1 MNRDAIAIFILLWR
15 RNDGAQR
22 NIFKLA
28 DSLEDAPH
36 LTPFN
41 CELMS
46 VVDVLVCASAAV
58 AKIRALRYHAMRGV
72 FLNFHQLCL
81 GELFFLSHDLG
92 RNEFALNGVRNEDSL
107 PLRSTDPFSAECNVF
122 DFQINNA
129 HTNISTERVAN
140 ANSILTLTF
149 FGHSCFVIFIMA
161 WRLHEH
167 VLRGKIDNRTRGRV
181 TGEIWLSGIDQP
193 LVLELAGDCA
203 PDLAGCEL
211 SLENLDPI
219 SMTTKP
225 PAPQQRGPAGDIT
238 AARTV
243 RVFDVPIE
251 EALAMSRR
259 GETPPEHMANAVYLE
274 WFSERS
280 GRVVIESADYRL
292 QISEPAWRFT
302 KEEIAERDRRIAEE
316 ETPFAIAITEDGE
329 TQEWDEVRYEQFLRE
344 SDALTEKYGRLLE
357 KYADHPDSE
366 RIIAREMGWSWLE
379 EALDRQDEEEN
390 KQEEHGKDL
399 GAKIDEEKE
408 DESESDIEDYE
419 LLPPDPMREGIDWMR
434 DERDHILHP
443 IEKRA
448 HDALH
453 ALLDELKAA
462 EHFPE
467 EEDEQLADFVSGFMT
482 LSAKL
487 AGALGGVARG
497 DDFFEPGMVVAWL
510 KRILEILNKTIAAA
524 DATRVKDF
532 LPADRLAYYRSELFA
547 IREEVLELIKEL
559 RSR

>member
-1 MNRDAIAIFILLWR
+1 
-15 RNDGAQR
+15 
-22 NIFKLA
+22 
-28 DSLEDAPH
+28 
-36 LTPFN
+36 
-41 CELMS
+41 
-46 VVDVLVCASAAV
+46 
-58 AKIRALRYHAMRGV
+58 
-72 FLNFHQLCL
+72 
-81 GELFFLSHDLG
+81 
-92 RNEFALNGVRNEDSL
+92 
-107 PLRSTDPFSAECNVF
+107 
-122 DFQINNA
+122 
-129 HTNISTERVAN
+129 
-140 ANSILTLTF
+140 
-149 FGHSCFVIFIMA
+149 
-161 WRLHEH
+161 
-167 VLRGKIDNRTRGRV
+167 
-181 TGEIWLSGIDQP
+181 
-193 LVLELAGDCA
+193 
-203 PDLAGCEL
+203 
-211 SLENLDPI
+211 
-219 SMTTKP
+219 MTTKP
-225 PAPQQRGPAGDIT
+225 PAPQQRGPAGNIT
-238 AARTV
+238 AARKV

-280 GRVVIESADYRL
+280 GRVVIESADYHL
-292 QISEPAWRFT
+292 QISEPAWRYT

-316 ETPFAIAITEDGE
+316 ETPFAIAITQDGE

-379 EALDRQDEEEN
+379 EALDREDEQEN
-390 KQEEHGKDL
+390 KQEAQGEDL
-399 GAKIDEEKE
+399 EAKIDEEKE
-408 DESESDIEDYE
+408 NESESHIEDHE
-419 LLPPDPMREGIDWMR
+419 LPPPDPIREGIDWVR
-434 DERDHILHP
+434 DARGHILHP

-448 HDALH
+448 HDTLH

-497 DDFFEPGMVVAWL
+497 DDFFEPGMVIAWL

-547 IREEVLELIKEL
+547 IREDVLELIKQL